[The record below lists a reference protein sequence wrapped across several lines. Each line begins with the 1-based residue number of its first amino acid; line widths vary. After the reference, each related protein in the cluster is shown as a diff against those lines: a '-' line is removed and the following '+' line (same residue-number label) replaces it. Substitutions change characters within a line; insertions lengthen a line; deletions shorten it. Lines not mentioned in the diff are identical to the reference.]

1 MKGLIHIYCGD
12 GKGKTSAALGLAVR
26 AAGRGLKVQV
36 VRFLKNDQ
44 SGEVAAL
51 VKIPGIRVT
60 SCERSFGFSWNMNQE
75 QKAEAAAYYTELF
88 EKAWK
93 MGGEQDVLVLDELCG
108 AVDLGFVP
116 EELVLAAIGRKP
128 EHLEV
133 VLTGRNPSRRLLELA
148 DYVTEMKM
156 IRHPYENG
164 IQARAGI
171 EY

>member
-1 MKGLIHIYCGD
+1 M
-12 GKGKTSAALGLAVR
+12 
-26 AAGRGLKVQV
+26 
-36 VRFLKNDQ
+36 
-44 SGEVAAL
+44 
-51 VKIPGIRVT
+51 T

-93 MGGEQDVLVLDELCG
+93 MGGDQDVLVLDELCG

>member
-1 MKGLIHIYCGD
+1 M
-12 GKGKTSAALGLAVR
+12 
-26 AAGRGLKVQV
+26 QV

-93 MGGEQDVLVLDELCG
+93 MGGDQDVLATCPEGLD
-108 AVDLGFVP
+108 A
-116 EELVLAAIGRKP
+116 LVQL
-128 EHLEV
+128 V
-133 VLTGRNPSRRLLELA
+133 VVRGG
-148 DYVTEMKM
+148 KM
-156 IRHPYENG
+156 IGSEHFVLEH
-164 IQARAGI
+164 AGD
-171 EY
+171 EPAG

>member
-93 MGGEQDVLVLDELCG
+93 MGGDQDVLVLDELCG
-108 AVDLGFVP
+108 AVDL
-116 EELVLAAIGRKP
+116 
-128 EHLEV
+128 
-133 VLTGRNPSRRLLELA
+133 
-148 DYVTEMKM
+148 
-156 IRHPYENG
+156 
-164 IQARAGI
+164 
-171 EY
+171 

>member
-1 MKGLIHIYCGD
+1 M
-12 GKGKTSAALGLAVR
+12 
-26 AAGRGLKVQV
+26 QV

-93 MGGEQDVLVLDELCG
+93 MGGDQDVLVLDELCG

-133 VLTGRNPSRRLLELA
+133 VLTGRIHHGGFWSWRTTW
-148 DYVTEMKM
+148 TEMKM

-164 IQARAGI
+164 IQARQESNI
-171 EY
+171 K

>member
-44 SGEVAAL
+44 SGEVPVL
-51 VKIPGIRVT
+51 MEIPGIQVA
-60 SCERSFGFSWNMNQE
+60 SCERSFGFSWNMSQE

-88 EKAWK
+88 EKVWELGADR
-93 MGGEQDVLVLDELCG
+93 DVLVLDELCG
-108 AVDLGFVP
+108 AVGLGFVP
-116 EELVLAAIGRKP
+116 EERVIAALSRKP
-128 EHLEV
+128 GHLEV
-133 VLTGRNPSRRLLELA
+133 VLTGRNPSQKLLELA

-156 IRHPYENG
+156 IKHPYEQG
-164 IQARAGI
+164 IGAREGI